1 MTRRRRWA
9 FRHRKEQVEKYGD
22 GADASV
28 VVVAVVVVVGD
39 ILAAAD
45 DVFVDH
51 GQKLHVE
58 GF

>member
-9 FRHRKEQVEKYGD
+9 LRHRKEQVEKYGD

-28 VVVAVVVVVGD
+28 VVVVVV
-39 ILAAAD
+39 AATD
-45 DVFVDH
+45 DVFSDL
-51 GQKLHVE
+51 GQKFPVE

>member
-9 FRHRKEQVEKYGD
+9 LRHRKEQVEKYGD

-28 VVVAVVVVVGD
+28 VVVVVDVGD
-39 ILAAAD
+39 LLAATD
-45 DVFVDH
+45 DEFSDL
-51 GQKLHVE
+51 GQKFHVE